1 MGRPINGSQVSCSA
15 GIIITA
21 IRMIAGCGRIKKL
34 PPTTATATAAGG
46 QKPVWPNSSRESRP
60 ANYYYRLIRSRRRRR
75 RRKARAPASS
85 DKGEPIGELIGK
97 RCAKIDH
104 HTSARSTRLNLC
116 GAREF
121 SSAEKKVQIKIKFF
135 AASRIEQD

>member
-46 QKPVWPNSSRESRP
+46 QKPVWPNSSRESRLG
-60 ANYYYRLIRSRRRRR
+60 NYYYRPIRCRRRRT
-75 RRKARAPASS
+75 ARAPASS